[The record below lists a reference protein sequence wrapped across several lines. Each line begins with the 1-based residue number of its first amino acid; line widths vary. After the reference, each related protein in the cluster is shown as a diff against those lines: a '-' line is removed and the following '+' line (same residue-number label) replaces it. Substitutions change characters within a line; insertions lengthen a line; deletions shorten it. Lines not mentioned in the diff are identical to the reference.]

1 MPVTLI
7 LRAITSE
14 FILCISNMDYELALD
29 PEDYPGTPEYDEE
42 RSMRYQRHLEWV
54 ESLDTDDLDSDIR
67 FCRRPSHR

>member
-1 MPVTLI
+1 
-7 LRAITSE
+7 
-14 FILCISNMDYELALD
+14 MDYELALD